1 MPRPHSSAPA
11 SPSLPP
17 PPPQAATGFGPAHA
31 AVIIA
36 FLLTAALL
44 AVLHMPVADVLW
56 LIGGAGAIGSS
67 VVLLTVTGGAGRFG
81 AALRALLGPEK

>member
-1 MPRPHSSAPA
+1 MPRSRSSSPA
-11 SPSLPP
+11 SSSPP
-17 PPPQAATGFGPAHA
+17 PSPQAATGFGPAHA

-36 FLLTAALL
+36 FLVTAALL

-56 LIGGAGAIGSS
+56 LIGGSGAIGSS

>member
-1 MPRPHSSAPA
+1 MHHASYTLILSELQPDPPAPERTRVRA
-11 SPSLPP
+11 
-17 PPPQAATGFGPAHA
+17 AHA

-36 FLLTAALL
+36 FLATAALL

-56 LIGGAGAIGSS
+56 LIGGAGGIGSS
-67 VVLLTVTGGAGRFG
+67 VVLLTVSGSVGRLG

>member
-1 MPRPHSSAPA
+1 MPRTPSASASSSSTHQPRNG
-11 SPSLPP
+11 P
-17 PPPQAATGFGPAHA
+17 GFGPAHA

-36 FLLTAALL
+36 FLATAALL

-56 LIGGAGAIGSS
+56 LIGGAGGIGSS
-67 VVLLTVTGGAGRFG
+67 VVLLTVSGSVGRLG